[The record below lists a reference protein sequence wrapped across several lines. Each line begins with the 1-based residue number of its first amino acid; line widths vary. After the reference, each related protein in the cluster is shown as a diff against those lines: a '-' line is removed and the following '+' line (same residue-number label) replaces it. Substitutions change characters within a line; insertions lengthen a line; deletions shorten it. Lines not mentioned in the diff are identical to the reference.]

1 MKKIAII
8 DYGLGNLRSAK
19 KGLEYASA
27 EVIVTKDPEDIGSSD
42 GVVLPGVGAFKGA
55 MKNIKPLTNV
65 LVEFI
70 KDGKPLL
77 GICLGMQM
85 ILSESEEGGTI
96 KGLDIVPG
104 KVKRFDEKKNLHI
117 KIPHM
122 GWNSISI
129 KKEHPFLREIEE
141 GSFVYFVHSYYVA
154 SYDKYI
160 LTTTDYAN
168 EFASIVTNEGEN
180 VVGTQFHPEK
190 SGAVGLRMLKN
201 FVGMC

>member
-160 LTTTDYAN
+160 LTTTDYGN